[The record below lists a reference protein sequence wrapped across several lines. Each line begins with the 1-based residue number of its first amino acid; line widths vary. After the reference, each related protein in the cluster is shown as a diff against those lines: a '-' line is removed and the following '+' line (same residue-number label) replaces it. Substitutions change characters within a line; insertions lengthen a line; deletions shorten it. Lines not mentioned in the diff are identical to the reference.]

1 MDISCGRIFRLQS
14 WKTGCELE
22 NLELIYDHGILELL
36 GNNGTFYLAVD
47 FPELRAEAVDRIEM
61 SENLKEWI

>member
-1 MDISCGRIFRLQS
+1 M
-14 WKTGCELE
+14 GCELE

-36 GNNGTFYLAVD
+36 GNEGTFYLAVD

-61 SENLKEWI
+61 SENLKEYT